1 MDNEEKRDAAK
12 QLFIILG
19 YGGGVDS
26 WCKQHGVA
34 KEKLPNFVT
43 DFAREQRTL
52 RKEDVLQR
60 PDMHAMARRRGHHRP
75 DVKVQATLNLEG
87 EREALDA
94 MEAGLGNI
102 DTCELGSYEHDGLF
116 VWLPPWAEASAGWQ
130 YIVRSRQRGGRAR
143 GGSIYFAEGEAGV
156 AQGAGWQYIVRARG
170 LRHREPQEQ
179 NFDSGGGFKGKVESQ
194 DPTSRDCEF
203 WSSTRTKIMNFQ
215 DFNFAWCSL
224 LILKSSSSLSTI
236 LEVSWSKII
245 EKQIDVCKKCLPQ
258 DRPQFDGLEVD
269 LLPIRQRSKKLYL
282 SCVCLMILVF
292 QEQNFDSGG
301 GFERQS

>member
-170 LRHREPQEQ
+170 LRHREPLHFGRCWGARREWRRGAGWQYIVRAVAQ
-179 NFDSGGGFKGKVESQ
+179 PPGLGRVYGKSGAGG
-194 DPTSRDCEF
+194 R
-203 WSSTRTKIMNFQ
+203 
-215 DFNFAWCSL
+215 L
-224 LILKSSSSLSTI
+224 L
-236 LEVSWSKII
+236 
-245 EKQIDVCKKCLPQ
+245 
-258 DRPQFDGLEVD
+258 
-269 LLPIRQRSKKLYL
+269 RS
-282 SCVCLMILVF
+282 
-292 QEQNFDSGG
+292 
-301 GFERQS
+301 